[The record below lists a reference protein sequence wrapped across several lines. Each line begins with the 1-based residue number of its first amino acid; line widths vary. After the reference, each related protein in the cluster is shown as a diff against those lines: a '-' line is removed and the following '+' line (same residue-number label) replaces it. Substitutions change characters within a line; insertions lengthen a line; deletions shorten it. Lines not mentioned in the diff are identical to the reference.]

1 MPTDEP
7 RVPIAEVLPG
17 LDVHP
22 LPERWTPLE
31 ALILVKCLDEEGE
44 PTWSYRTTQ
53 QLTREELLGALIVH
67 VELLRRELVEE
78 WTSE

>member
-1 MPTDEP
+1 MATDEP
-7 RVPIAEVLPG
+7 RIPIADALPG
-17 LDVHP
+17 LGVHP

-31 ALILVKCLDEEGE
+31 ALIPVKCLDEKGQ

-53 QLTREELLGALIVH
+53 QLNREELLGALVVQ